1 MTSENNKR
9 LAKNTLFLYLRM
21 FFILAVTLYTS
32 RVILEVLGV
41 EDFGIYNVVGGIV
54 TMFSMFTGSLTSAIN
69 RFLTIELGKQN
80 QKRLNIIF
88 SSSVNI
94 QIILSVIIC
103 VLVELIGVWFLNN
116 KMNIPNNRMYAA
128 NWVLHCST
136 LTFMIN
142 LISVPYNAVIIA
154 HEHMKSFAYI
164 SILDVILKLGVVYIL
179 LFQLYD
185 NLIFYSFLLLLE
197 AAIIRL
203 IYGIYCRRNFEECKY
218 HFVYDK
224 SILKEM
230 TSFAGWNFIG
240 ITSGVLRDQGVNI
253 LLNFF
258 FNPLVN
264 AARAISVQVGTAVN
278 SFANNFM
285 TALNPQIMKSYAS
298 GDNQNM
304 MILVFQGT
312 RFSYYLLLIIAL
324 PILFETNTILSLWLK
339 SVPEHTIYFTRL
351 MLIFILSESISQP
364 LVTSMFATGKIRN
377 YQIIVG
383 GIHMMIF
390 PLSYLALSWG
400 AFPEMT
406 MYITIVISQFCLFS
420 RLFML
425 KGMIGLPIIKY
436 IKKVYLNILCVS
448 VAAIILPYI
457 AYYSLP
463 TSFLRFILLSIVCII
478 STLLSIFYIGCSLK
492 ERSFIQQKTLA
503 LKNKILKNDK
513 NI

>member
-116 KMNIPNNRMYAA
+116 KMNIPDDRLHAA
-128 NWVLHCST
+128 NWVLHCSV

-164 SILDVILKLGVVYIL
+164 SILDVIMKLGIVYIL
-179 LFQLYD
+179 YLQLYD
-185 NLIFYSFLLLLE
+185 DLIFYSLLLLLE
-197 AAIIRL
+197 ATVIRL

-224 SILKEM
+224 RILKEM

-240 ITSGVLRDQGVNI
+240 VTSGVLRDQGVNI
-253 LLNFF
+253 LLNMF
-258 FNPLVN
+258 FNPIIN

-298 GDNQNM
+298 GDNQHM
-304 MILVFQGT
+304 MNLVFQGT
-312 RFSYYLLLIIAL
+312 RFSYYLLLIVAL
-324 PILFETNTILSLWLK
+324 PILFETDTILSLWLK
-339 SVPEHTIYFTRL
+339 SVPEHTTYFTRL

-364 LVTSMFATGKIRN
+364 LVTSMFATGRIRN

-383 GIHMMIF
+383 GIQMMIF
-390 PLSYLALSWG
+390 PLSYLALYWG
-400 AFPEMT
+400 TIPEMT
-406 MYITIVISQFCLFS
+406 MYITIVISQLCLYS
-420 RLFML
+420 RLVML
-425 KGMIGLPIIKY
+425 KGMIGLPIAKY

-448 VAAIILPYI
+448 VAAILLPCM

-463 TSFLRFILLSIVCII
+463 TSFLRFLLVSAICII
-478 STLLSIFYIGCSLK
+478 NTLLSIFYIGCSSK
-492 ERSFIQQKTLA
+492 ERSFILQKA
-503 LKNKILKNDK
+503 LIFKNKILKK
-513 NI
+513 